1 MRATGGGAANQLKT
15 WAGGWQ
21 HSRENDR
28 ARNTSINQG
37 ETMRSFKAGTL
48 LFLAAGLAAAI
59 TGAQTPDTASQ
70 GMPVYDTA
78 LASGWQNWS
87 WAKTELSVELN
98 GSVRKPI
105 KVEAGPW
112 EALYLHH
119 DAFSTAGL
127 KKLSLLIQGSAP
139 EGQVRL
145 FALEAGKPIGEG
157 YLVKFG
163 NTGWKLV
170 EQPLATLGAED
181 KTIDGLWVQNA
192 TAGPLPKFYV
202 TEIKLQ

>member
-1 MRATGGGAANQLKT
+1 
-15 WAGGWQ
+15 
-21 HSRENDR
+21 
-28 ARNTSINQG
+28 
-37 ETMRSFKAGTL
+37 MRSFKAEIY
-48 LFLAAGLAAAI
+48 LFLAATLAAGI
-59 TGAQTPDTASQ
+59 TGAQTPETATQ
-70 GMPVYDTA
+70 EMPVYDTA

-87 WAKTELSVELN
+87 WAKTELSVELK
-98 GSVRKPI
+98 GSARKPI
-105 KVEAGPW
+105 KVEAGAW

-139 EGQVRL
+139 DGQVRL
-145 FALEAGKPIGEG
+145 FALAEGKPIGEG
-157 YLVKFG
+157 YLLKIG
-163 NTGWKLV
+163 NTGWTLV

-192 TAGPLPKFYV
+192 TAVPLPKFYV